1 MMKSMTGFGKAAA
14 ILNGKNYEIEIKS
27 LNGKSLD
34 INTKLPANYKEREL
48 EMRSII
54 GERLERGKIDFSLT
68 VTVVSGGEAVKVNEE
83 LLSSYFNTMSQITD
97 RLNFKP
103 DQTQLFTT
111 LLRFPDVLRND
122 PEPLD
127 ENEWEFVKSLL
138 IKAVDALDNF
148 RTQEGQ
154 NLKGDFVKRTN
165 LILEYLSRV
174 EPFEKQRVEQIK
186 ERIASRFEELK
197 GLDVD
202 RNRFEQELIYYIEKL
217 DITEEKIRLKNHC
230 NYFIETIDAQEA
242 PGKKLGFIAQE
253 MGREINTLGSKA
265 NDSDIQKIVVM
276 MKDELEKIKEQVLNI
291 L

>member
-83 LLSSYFNTMSQITD
+83 LLASYFNTMSQITD

-127 ENEWEFVKSLL
+127 ENEWEFVKALL

-186 ERIASRFEELK
+186 ERIASRFEELN

>member
-68 VTVVSGGEAVKVNEE
+68 ITVVSGGEAVKVNEE
-83 LLSSYFNTMSQITD
+83 LLASYFNTMSQISD

-127 ENEWEFVKSLL
+127 ENEWEFVKALL

>member
-48 EMRSII
+48 EIRSII

-68 VTVVSGGEAVKVNEE
+68 ITVVSGGEAVKVNEE

-138 IKAVDALDNF
+138 IKAIDALDNF

-165 LILEYLSRV
+165 LILDYLSRV
-174 EPFEKQRVEQIK
+174 EPFEKQRVAQIK
-186 ERIASRFEELK
+186 ERIAARFEELK

>member
-68 VTVVSGGEAVKVNEE
+68 ITVVSGGEAVKVNEE

-127 ENEWEFVKSLL
+127 ENEWEFVKALL

-165 LILEYLSRV
+165 LILDYLSRV
-174 EPFEKQRVEQIK
+174 EPFEKQRVAQIK
-186 ERIASRFEELK
+186 ERIAARFEELK

-265 NDSDIQKIVVM
+265 NDSDLQKIVVM

>member
-1 MMKSMTGFGKAAA
+1 MMKSMTGFGKSAA

-34 INTKLPANYKEREL
+34 INTKQPANYKEREL
-48 EMRSII
+48 EIRSII

-68 VTVVSGGEAVKVNEE
+68 ITVVSGGEAVKVNEE

-127 ENEWEFVKSLL
+127 ENEWEFVKALL

>member
-14 ILNGKNYEIEIKS
+14 ILNGKNYDIEIKS

-83 LLSSYFNTMSQITD
+83 LLASYFNTMSQITD

-127 ENEWEFVKSLL
+127 ENEWEFVKALL

>member
-68 VTVVSGGEAVKVNEE
+68 ITVVSGGEAVKVNEE
-83 LLSSYFNTMSQITD
+83 LLASYFNTMSQITD

-127 ENEWEFVKSLL
+127 ENEWEFVKTLL

-165 LILEYLSRV
+165 LILDYLSRV

-186 ERIASRFEELK
+186 ERIAARFEELK

>member
-1 MMKSMTGFGKAAA
+1 MMKSMTGFGKAVA

-68 VTVVSGGEAVKVNEE
+68 ITVVSGGEAVKVNEE
-83 LLSSYFNTMSQITD
+83 LLASYFNTMSQITD

-122 PEPLD
+122 SEPLD
-127 ENEWEFVKSLL
+127 ENEWEFVKTLL

-230 NYFIETIDAQEA
+230 DYFIETIDAQEA

>member
-1 MMKSMTGFGKAAA
+1 MMKSMTGFGKTAA

-68 VTVVSGGEAVKVNEE
+68 ITVVSGGEAVKVNEE
-83 LLSSYFNTMSQITD
+83 LLASYFNTMSQITD

-127 ENEWEFVKSLL
+127 ENEWEFVKALL

-165 LILEYLSRV
+165 LILDYLSRV

>member
-48 EMRSII
+48 EIRSII

-68 VTVVSGGEAVKVNEE
+68 ITVVSGGEAVKVNEE

-127 ENEWEFVKSLL
+127 ENEWEFVKNLL

-165 LILEYLSRV
+165 LILDYLSRV
-174 EPFEKQRVEQIK
+174 EPFEKQRVAQIK
-186 ERIASRFEELK
+186 ERIAARFEELK

>member
-68 VTVVSGGEAVKVNEE
+68 ITVVSGGEAVKVNEE

-127 ENEWEFVKSLL
+127 ENEWEFVKALL

-174 EPFEKQRVEQIK
+174 EPFEKQRVAQIK
-186 ERIASRFEELK
+186 ERIAARFEELK

>member
-68 VTVVSGGEAVKVNEE
+68 ITVVSGGEAVKVNEE

-165 LILEYLSRV
+165 LILDYLSRV

>member
-68 VTVVSGGEAVKVNEE
+68 ITVVSGGEAVKVNEE
-83 LLSSYFNTMSQITD
+83 LLASYFNTMSQITD

-127 ENEWEFVKSLL
+127 ENEWEFVKTLL

-165 LILEYLSRV
+165 LILDYLSRV

-186 ERIASRFEELK
+186 ESIASRFEELK

>member
-83 LLSSYFNTMSQITD
+83 LLASYFNTMSQITD

-127 ENEWEFVKSLL
+127 ENEWEFVKALL

>member
-68 VTVVSGGEAVKVNEE
+68 ITVVSGGEAVKVNEE
-83 LLSSYFNTMSQITD
+83 LLASYFNTMSQITD

-127 ENEWEFVKSLL
+127 ENEWEFVKALL

-174 EPFEKQRVEQIK
+174 EPFEKQRVAQIK
-186 ERIASRFEELK
+186 ERIAARFEELK

>member
-68 VTVVSGGEAVKVNEE
+68 ITVVSGGEAVKVNEE
-83 LLSSYFNTMSQITD
+83 LLASYFNTMSQITD

-127 ENEWEFVKSLL
+127 ENEWEFVKALL

-148 RTQEGQ
+148 RIQEGQ

-174 EPFEKQRVEQIK
+174 EPFEKQRVAQIK
-186 ERIASRFEELK
+186 ERIAARFEELK

>member
-68 VTVVSGGEAVKVNEE
+68 ITVVSGGEAVKVNEE
-83 LLSSYFNTMSQITD
+83 LLASYFNTMSQITD

-127 ENEWEFVKSLL
+127 ENEWEFVKALL

-165 LILEYLSRV
+165 LILDYLSRV
-174 EPFEKQRVEQIK
+174 EPFEKQRVAQIK
-186 ERIASRFEELK
+186 ERIAARFEELK

-265 NDSDIQKIVVM
+265 NDSNIQKIVVM

>member
-34 INTKLPANYKEREL
+34 INTKLPVNYKEREL

-68 VTVVSGGEAVKVNEE
+68 ITVVSGGEAVKVNEE
-83 LLSSYFNTMSQITD
+83 LLASYFNTMSQITD

-165 LILEYLSRV
+165 LILDYLSRV
-174 EPFEKQRVEQIK
+174 EPFEKQRVAQIK
-186 ERIASRFEELK
+186 ERIAARFEELK